1 MALIYLPA
9 AYQVRVALRPASLGP
24 RAVALGIDL
33 LAIWLAMMAA
43 TSLYFQFVSSE
54 VGEWA
59 FVLLIYLPI
68 TLSIPLCEALS
79 GGQTLGKRLMGLRT
93 VSISGGPLTA
103 GQAALRFL
111 LLMVDGLAGFSL
123 GAVMIVV
130 TKRSQRL
137 GDLAAGTTVIS
148 LRGLMRKVPD
158 QGIVTAE
165 RPDYVPRYPLAAEL
179 SRRQAEIITRLV
191 YAPPGSQRDAHLLSL
206 SRKVQAVCGPP
217 HPADPTPESY
227 LCTVLA
233 DWRHYRLE
241 AGAEELS
248 TAPLDI

>member
-1 MALIYLPA
+1 MAQINLPA
-9 AYQVRVALRPASLGP
+9 AYHVRIALRPASLGP

-43 TSLYFQFVSSE
+43 TSLYSRFVSSD

-59 FVLLIYLPI
+59 FVLLVYLPI

-93 VSISGGPLTA
+93 VSLSGGPLTA

-111 LLMVDGLAGFSL
+111 LLMVDGLVGFSI

-137 GDLAAGTTVIS
+137 GDLAAGTTVINRRN
-148 LRGLMRKVPD
+148 LTRHAPD
-158 QGIVTAE
+158 LSVVTTE

-179 SRRQAEIITRLV
+179 SRRQAEIITRMV
-191 YAPPGSQRDAHLLSL
+191 YAAPGRLRDARLQSL

-217 HPADPTPESY
+217 HPADATPESY
-227 LCTVLA
+227 LCTVLS

-241 AGAEELS
+241 AGGEE
-248 TAPLDI
+248 